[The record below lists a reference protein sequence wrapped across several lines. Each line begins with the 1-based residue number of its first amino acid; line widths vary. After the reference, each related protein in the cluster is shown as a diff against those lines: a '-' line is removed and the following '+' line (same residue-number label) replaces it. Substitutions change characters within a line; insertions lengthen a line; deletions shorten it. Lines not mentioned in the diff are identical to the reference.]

1 METEYSLQLYL
12 LGYTDGWC
20 STNKRENSFTLQ
32 EIRKLLNCKDK
43 KLTKGAQEGRE
54 KKLNLFFSVIKMLA
68 LIIRS
73 GKTKCKEQIN
83 LEIFIRLRNRLNI
96 LLNLIL
102 FNVF

>member
-43 KLTKGAQEGRE
+43 KLTKGAQEG
-54 KKLNLFFSVIKMLA
+54 KTYSFLLKMLA

-73 GKTKCKEQIN
+73 GKTKCKAQIN